1 MFGCSTNAYA
11 SRLAPH
17 AWRAPDM
24 SVMLGWTFDCS
35 HAPTHAH
42 MGTGAYALGGMVL
55 VLPELGCAIARC
67 SIIGISDS

>member
-1 MFGCSTNAYA
+1 
-11 SRLAPH
+11 
-17 AWRAPDM
+17 M